1 MYTKGSSIIEIIIAL
16 AVLTFGITAG
26 TLLAFSNQSIEL
38 DTQTASEA
46 LYITK
51 DAIENVRAT
60 AQGDFSE
67 IASLEITQSIDIY
80 TNQIFALNSDC
91 SKRVTSLTTWQTDA
105 QRDKYI
111 SLTTEI
117 ADMTEALAL
126 GGGCTGFPGDEW
138 YHPDTSN
145 VANTNPASARGTG
158 VDVAKI
164 NGRAY
169 AFVTSDISGSSQDD
183 FWAFDVEDVTQ
194 TTAPTKMTS
203 LDTGLGLVDIA
214 VAKQESTGKY
224 FAYVANKEIEVPP
237 SDPVVREQ
245 LQVIEVTNIDDPNP
259 HNRAVLRASIELPGV
274 DPEGSYPE
282 GRSIFYYNNK
292 VYIGIAETD
301 GPEFHVFNVTNPTS
315 PQHLGSIEL
324 THNVNDIVVRGDY
337 AYLATSD
344 NSGEVMVIDIS
355 NPSAM
360 VHPDISGLKYN
371 APGSADATA
380 VYVSGNTLY
389 AGRNRDGSQDDFFV
403 LDIESDHTL
412 TLNTSVDFDDNLC
425 DIYNPTTG
433 NYNTNQKCLK
443 NNTAITGIQVSGK
456 FAFLSTTNSTAGF
469 QVWEIFD
476 LANIKNRSA
485 YNYSENSTDLQFF
498 NDRVYTSNTSNNIL
512 RVIFDNP
519 PA

>member
-214 VAKQESTGKY
+214 VAKQEGGGRPLGQFTLHRWEHHKKAFS
-224 FAYVANKEIEVPP
+224 F
-237 SDPVVREQ
+237 
-245 LQVIEVTNIDDPNP
+245 
-259 HNRAVLRASIELPGV
+259 
-274 DPEGSYPE
+274 SY
-282 GRSIFYYNNK
+282 
-292 VYIGIAETD
+292 
-301 GPEFHVFNVTNPTS
+301 FHVLMKGPGLTARRKLNLTEGQLLHPENAVMLFLAFLIEKTKERAKHADRYFPIWEHDEDFAKFYNGGKWKEKNPDY
-315 PQHLGSIEL
+315 L
-324 THNVNDIVVRGDY
+324 VNLERY
-337 AYLATSD
+337 YQ
-344 NSGEVMVIDIS
+344 E
-355 NPSAM
+355 
-360 VHPDISGLKYN
+360 
-371 APGSADATA
+371 ADAH
-380 VYVSGNTLY
+380 LDE
-389 AGRNRDGSQDDFFV
+389 DGVNWFV
-403 LDIESDHTL
+403 
-412 TLNTSVDFDDNLC
+412 
-425 DIYNPTTG
+425 
-433 NYNTNQKCLK
+433 KAK
-443 NNTAITGIQVSGK
+443 K
-456 FAFLSTTNSTAGF
+456 
-469 QVWEIFD
+469 
-476 LANIKNRSA
+476 
-485 YNYSENSTDLQFF
+485 
-498 NDRVYTSNTSNNIL
+498 
-512 RVIFDNP
+512 
-519 PA
+519 